1 MNVFQVAE
9 NSKLADL
16 NKAQIVSGLGVLVGS
31 EQARMICMK
40 DFSVEV
46 REKVG

>member
-1 MNVFQVAE
+1 MYMFQVAE
-9 NSKLADL
+9 NSKLAGL
-16 NKAQIVSGLGVLVGS
+16 NRAQIISGLGVLVGS
-31 EQARMICMK
+31 EQARRICIK